1 MRVLHT
7 LVVVTMV
14 LWLASCA
21 TTHVDRAADLLN
33 AWDDSSHPGGAVL
46 VAEGDRI
53 LFEQGFGLADAEDGV
68 PNSVETNF
76 RLASVTKQFTAMAVL
91 ILRDRGAVALD
102 DPITDYFPEGS
113 AVWRTITV
121 KHLLTHT
128 SGLADYEDVMPETT
142 SIPLLDRDV
151 LRLVRS
157 IDTTYSSPGTH
168 YRYSNTGYALLALIV
183 ERVSGLTF
191 AEFLRRE
198 IFEPAGMRHSVAFEN
213 GISTVQRR
221 AYGHSPDTTAA
232 HGFHRMDQSMTSSV
246 LGDGGI
252 YSSVRDVLAWH
263 RSLLSERLVSKAT
276 LDEAFTP
283 HVTSD
288 DGKVRYG
295 YGWMIEEMNG
305 RKALTH
311 SGSTIGF
318 RNFIIRIPEK
328 DFLVVVLM
336 NRADGAA
343 ERLARAL
350 AVEYLDLSEGRN

>member
-1 MRVLHT
+1 MRYHHL
-7 LVVVTMV
+7 LFASAMS
-14 LWLASCA
+14 LLLASC
-21 TTHVDRAADLLN
+21 TTTRVDRTASLLD
-33 AWDDSSHPGGAVL
+33 AWDLAGHPGGAVL
-46 VAEGDRI
+46 VAEGDRV
-53 LFEQGFGLADAEDGV
+53 LFERGFGLADVEAGI
-68 PNSVETNF
+68 PNTVETNF

-102 DPITDYFPEGS
+102 DPITDYFPEGP
-113 AVWRTITV
+113 AAWRAITV

-128 SGLADYEDVMPETT
+128 SGLVDYEDVMPETT
-142 SIPLLDRDV
+142 SVPLLDRDV
-151 LRLVRS
+151 LRLVKS
-157 IDTTYSSPGTH
+157 IDTAYFSPGAH
-168 YRYSNTGYALLALIV
+168 YRYSNTGYALLALTV

-198 IFEPAGMRHSVAFEN
+198 IFEPAGMRRSVAFEN

-221 AYGHSPDTTAA
+221 AYGHSPDTTVA
-232 HGFHRMDQSMTSSV
+232 HDFHRTDQSMTSSV

-252 YSSVRDVLAWH
+252 YSSVRDLLAWH
-263 RSLLSERLVSKAT
+263 RILLSERLVPRAT

-318 RNFIIRIPEK
+318 RNFIIRVPERE
-328 DFLVVVLM
+328 FLVVVLM
-336 NRADGAA
+336 NRADGTA
-343 ERLARAL
+343 ERLAREL
-350 AVEYLDLSEGRN
+350 AAGYWDAREEDN